1 MARNHGSL
9 EHPQTFLLASSLHGT
24 GYLSGRFFSS
34 LTTHSYSPRY
44 PSLQINL
51 PGAAQRGTSPSYV
64 ESPLGPEF
72 LGTLDLFRSSVVWKG
87 AGLPGVKLPR
97 AKEKHLVSPW
107 RLESSL
113 WQNRIQN
120 GRRET
125 PWFGG
130 KRRPTKESRGSR
142 RCNSERACFWP
153 HAGAW
158 FKVKLPGRHL
168 PLLHGSSHCC
178 RDGLG
183 TGFSGG

>member
-1 MARNHGSL
+1 M
-9 EHPQTFLLASSLHGT
+9 
-24 GYLSGRFFSS
+24 
-34 LTTHSYSPRY
+34 
-44 PSLQINL
+44 
-51 PGAAQRGTSPSYV
+51 
-64 ESPLGPEF
+64 GPEF
-72 LGTLDLFRSSVVWKG
+72 LGTLDLFRSSVMWKG

-113 WQNRIQN
+113 RQNRIQN

-142 RCNSERACFWP
+142 RCHSERACFWP

-168 PLLHGSSHCC
+168 PLLHGSATAAVMVWVLASPVGRWLRGFAAASPQLSVLC
-178 RDGLG
+178 RSKGWHNLSQLNMC
-183 TGFSGG
+183 FVQ